1 MAGISGWKYKYHLR
15 NVDEKYKDGE
25 IVLHVNDF
33 REIKGVV
40 SIKCIMFELKLLR
53 ER

>member
-1 MAGISGWKYKYHLR
+1 MAEISGWKYKYHLGK
-15 NVDEKYKDGE
+15 VDEKNKDGE

-33 REIKGVV
+33 RERKWVV
-40 SIKCIMFELKLLR
+40 CIRCIMFELKLFR